1 MKRSALVRARYAHL
15 RNACAYL
22 GDIYDRE
29 SAQRE
34 RRDHDNVEYALL
46 YQSVD
51 QPHDRR
57 RSEDYGKVC
66 ELLSGGEAH
75 SVFVLEGVADESEI
89 LAEKHVVDYDDTA
102 EHPCRLFD
110 IAPRALVSQ
119 RIEYPEPYDEGSHR
133 KAAGGYEVPYGIAH
147 IAGNYEFL
155 RGCRNDR
162 RGDDKSGQHGK
173 ENRAA
178 EEHLRMIDVLV
189 RLFFYGF
196 CL

>member
-1 MKRSALVRARYAHL
+1 MARFASCCPAEKL
-15 RNACAYL
+15 
-22 GDIYDRE
+22 I
-29 SAQRE
+29 
-34 RRDHDNVEYALL
+34 
-46 YQSVD
+46 
-51 QPHDRR
+51 PF
-57 RSEDYGKVC
+57 
-66 ELLSGGEAH
+66 
-75 SVFVLEGVADESEI
+75 FVLEGVADESEI

-189 RLFFYGF
+189 RLFFTAFAFERRSAVSRGSCRSTPATQKNISHF
-196 CL
+196 ADLSAPAVSPSTTAPTPTRDDRTFSTLRG